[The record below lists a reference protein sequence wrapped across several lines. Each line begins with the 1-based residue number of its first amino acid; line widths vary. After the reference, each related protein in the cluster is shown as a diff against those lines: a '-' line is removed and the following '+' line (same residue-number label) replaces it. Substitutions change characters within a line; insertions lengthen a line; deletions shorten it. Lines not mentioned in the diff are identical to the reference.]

1 MITGLQEVLKA
12 LTEAGKAITDQEVKK
27 IVRDEAMAM
36 IITAQSKAPSQDIR
50 ESIGFIEKNENKFT
64 KTVLIG
70 PRYYGGHRG
79 QLAHTFEYGTAERFT
94 KDGQAR
100 GFIVAQPFMRPAL
113 DQHKTNI
120 VTNVPERILKLAVDT
135 YNNK

>member
-12 LTEAGKAITDQEVKK
+12 LTEASKAITDQQVKK
-27 IVRDEAMAM
+27 IVRDEALPM
-36 IITAQSKAPSQDIR
+36 INTAKSKAPSHDIM

-79 QLAHTFEYGTAERFT
+79 QLAHTFEYGTVERFT
-94 KDGQAR
+94 KDGKAR
-100 GFIVAQPFMRPAL
+100 GMIIAQPFMRPAL
-113 DQHKTNI
+113 DMHKTNI
-120 VTNVPERILKLAVDT
+120 VTNVPERIIKLAIET
-135 YNNK
+135 FKNK

>member
-94 KDGQAR
+94 KDGKSR

-135 YNNK
+135 YNK